1 LDEITIEQLQ
11 SRKSEIERLFGAM
24 QAAWPFFLQEIKR
37 REAEM
42 IQRLVT
48 VNDDELR
55 GRIKELQRLKEL
67 PSDLRV
73 ELDDIGAALSE
84 TDAAI

>member
-1 LDEITIEQLQ
+1 
-11 SRKSEIERLFGAM
+11 
-24 QAAWPFFLQEIKR
+24 
-37 REAEM
+37 M